1 MQKRMFK
8 SEKGSITL
16 FVLLAILFFL
26 IVIFSVFMTSS
37 NKNRIQLS
45 ELDKIKQEYEK
56 DVENIDEIYEEVA
69 AKELIQVAFDKN
81 GDTYNIAKDGTVDI
95 STNVSIS
102 YEEGMTIISR
112 EYGWSNSSEKEP
124 TSWTS
129 FAEDSI
135 TVTNKAQGQG
145 SYYLWVRVKNNRDIT
160 NTTASNVF
168 QVNENE
174 IGLSKDINEYTK
186 DKVTVTIDY
195 KDTYVTNKKVG
206 IGKTVDEAIKNA
218 VANENT
224 TVEVTENCFVYVTA
238 EDAYGN
244 VSSNYIEIDNI
255 DAEAPMITLTP
266 NGDEYVVRNNS
277 TMQINVLVEVE
288 DKVSGVKEVKY
299 YWGTSNTEK
308 PTDEQYTITENNK
321 TVSSEQLG
329 EGTYYLW
336 VKATDNAGNVREE
349 PSYAYIVR
357 PPLAP
362 EVSLKE
368 NNANGK
374 EYTSG
379 TWTNQDVYHEISLPT
394 TDGTVGK
401 YQYSTNGTT
410 WKDYIEEDTTEKI
423 DYTTTFPMTSENKPE
438 WLGDVTAN
446 GDYYFD
452 VDENGALTSDG
463 EHGNKGIH
471 STTANSYIKLDLT
484 SFTSEDL
491 IKININANV
500 SSQSSDYG
508 YATITE
514 SETAPSYNSSTGR
527 FIYISGT
534 SSSATTA
541 KDYSTTLTGGKIYY
555 LHFGYRK
562 SSSGNSGNDV
572 FKINSIK
579 LVNAKSETYT
589 TTFPINNDG
598 RPDWMGDLVSNGE
611 YYFVENGNGGI
622 KANNGDKQ
630 NLKSTTANSYI
641 KLDLSEYTEDDILN
655 IAVNAQISSESPDYG
670 YATITESETAPAYNS
685 STGRFIYISGTSSS
699 STASKDY
706 STTLTGGKVYYLH
719 FGYRKDSS
727 VDSGED
733 NFTINSIT
741 LSSDTMLKPIEF
753 YDYTLNENTATYTLK
768 EDINKDF
775 YVKAIYEDGTESSI
789 SQFRIQIDKT
799 PPVIGNISSELI
811 SEIKLDLTVS
821 DIKERGSGL
830 KGYYISTEET
840 VPTVDSNWT
849 SVTENTFEIE
859 NLDVGTKYYIWLIDN
874 ANNISEAK
882 EITEV
887 NANYR
892 IDNTKYSETL
902 EQALSL
908 ANNNSSIELL
918 NDYTDESTATIDK
931 NIILNTGN
939 YILTRTQTITINGGT
954 EEEPI
959 TFELNGKVT
968 SSSNIRTLTTNKYVT
983 IRGTGIVENTSTST
997 STSYSALYNSGILTQ
1012 EGKLTIR
1019 GYYLGVYNSNIFI
1032 LNSGKIENTRTTSG
1046 YAIYNYS
1053 SGDTVN
1059 INGGEVSG
1067 YYGIYNSSSSQIN
1080 ISEGEITGINDG
1092 IYISSGT
1099 ANIDG
1104 GYISGI
1110 YGIYTGSSSG
1120 TVNVLS
1126 GMIVGS
1132 TYGIYGYTTGDGKI
1146 TIGDINTEVNQ
1157 VSPVVSGGQYGIYM
1171 RNNNSYN
1178 FYNGIIMGTN
1188 TKPYTDTVNPRE
1200 GYMVYTYYD
1209 YNNAR
1214 KYCAVLTTAVDEITI
1229 EQTPTNDIWTNQD
1242 VTIQV
1247 KYPIL
1252 EGSTLQYSE
1261 NGQDWETIESG
1272 NGHVAIVSENKKV
1285 YARMLDASGIVIQS
1299 KEHKITNIDKIVP
1312 VVTINPETT
1321 KYTIYDK
1328 EQTDVNISVTVNV
1341 SDEGGSGLKTSRYGW
1356 SNSKETKPTEWN
1368 DLSNGQTITKEN
1380 CTIGTYYLWFDVSDN
1395 AGNVSDV
1402 EVIRYMVELQEA
1414 VAQIVETGEYYYTI
1428 QEAMEASGTAQSII
1442 KIIKD
1447 TDEVSTIKEGQN
1459 ITIDLNGHILGSS
1472 TSEQATFT
1480 NNGTLTIIDNSENK
1494 AGTIENFV
1502 GTAIENNGTLTI
1514 GDNTNAIDDN
1524 TPTISGKKTGIK
1536 NNNELNYYDGTIIG
1550 KSAIDGNVQGTPES
1564 YGPVGVYEDGM
1575 TIVNLRVVSDY
1586 VARIDWFYYSTLQ
1599 SAFDA
1604 CNASENNT
1612 EQTTVHMIKDII
1624 LNDTV
1629 ISYMGQ
1635 NIRLNL
1641 NGYMLTNSNNTILN
1655 VVDSSNLEI
1664 TDLTK
1669 EQSGKI
1675 KSSIAGTGSSSSNM
1689 YKVIINNGYL
1699 NISGGMILSQQNYNY
1714 PIYNEKGVIEVTGG
1728 KIDSQNGKYYTYGIY
1743 NSRGTIIIRDGK
1755 INVLGDYSAYGI
1767 YNYLGQAE
1775 INGGTIICNTNA
1787 TNYNYKAYGIYNNDT
1802 GTINIHG
1809 GTIDVSDEESDSGAY
1824 YYGIYNSNGIINIE
1838 NALIN
1843 VKNRSSYG
1851 VCNKNGEVNVLES
1864 TINCNE
1870 YGLYNGEGI
1879 ITVLGGTIN
1888 SVTYGIMNAGTGIIE
1903 MSAGFI
1909 NTINESTNTYGIYN
1923 KVDGTIKMT
1932 GGEIKSKGTGFSSDV
1947 YGIYNESDGAIEI
1960 INGNVSSECNGG
1972 SAVATAIYNRGTG
1985 IIKITGGN
1993 INSTSNY
2000 RYDIAYGI
2008 YNYDNGTII
2017 IGNKEESIDTYN
2029 PNISCTYDIDTEL
2042 NKAYGIFN
2050 RQFGKIYFYDGIIQ
2064 STRTLLYGGIT
2075 EIENNCEIIE
2085 DMQGKYK
2092 RIYLNRIEDNNFI
2105 VENIVTKKQ
2114 YTNINEAI
2122 MEITQNENELKLLAD
2137 FTLVSNF
2144 TIPEK
2149 VEVKLDLN
2157 GKKISNRYFQIS
2169 NYGRLEISSNIE
2181 GGKIENQGTT
2191 ILNLNQGNLYLK
2203 SGEIEGKTL
2212 DNITNT
2218 TYGIYNDTSGE
2229 LAISGGNVNSTSL
2242 GGAYGIYNNRGTVL
2256 ISNAKIS
2263 STSTSDDYAY
2273 IYGISNG
2280 TEGIVEIV
2288 NGEVIAT
2295 NKTDATYTYGIS
2307 NSGKVKI
2314 SDSVI
2319 TSDTGR
2325 YAYGISNSS
2334 EGTLEIIKSEVNS
2347 FSTGDGFSDAR
2358 AIANSGIATIAET
2371 QINSSCESLTYG
2383 IYNGKILNLIG
2394 GKISSIGKDD
2404 DNVYGIYN
2412 SSGTVTVGTK
2422 NDGIVSSA
2430 EPYIYAIYTGTS
2442 EKYGGYGVYNKSGI
2456 FNFYDGKIEGST
2468 RAVTEDSLIT
2478 EVEETQTPQY
2488 SEDYKIYAY
2497 GLEATDVAK
2506 IGDKTYSNLQ
2516 DAIDEATET
2525 DIIEI
2530 LRGIQYTNQD
2540 VTLTILSGKNITI
2553 DLQNHPIISE
2563 IEAPVFSVEGKL
2575 KIIDTVEGENG
2586 KITSSYKNTIYIGE
2600 TGILE
2605 TNSGIITNNR
2615 SGNNVIE
2622 NEGTINM
2629 TGGTISQSYSGGY
2642 AINNNDT
2649 GVINIFSGIIDANEC
2664 TIYNT
2669 GKIYVTGGTIT
2680 GSDNAIT
2687 NTGLGILNIEGGTI
2701 KTTYYSSI
2709 VIKNEEN
2716 ANINMSGGEIVV
2728 SAEHQPQGIN
2738 NTSTGSINI
2747 TKGRVTAI
2755 TTSTGDSYN
2764 AYGIYSTAG
2773 TMNIGTKD
2781 GNINSETPNILGT
2794 TNGVYV
2800 STNCTL
2806 NIYDGII
2813 KGEET
2818 AISGNITSLEEQS
2831 EIVVGEET
2839 DEDNNTYETVSL
2851 VKVDLPI
2858 ASVDVTQ
2865 YYSLKDAIDNI
2876 NGTGTVQILKNGV
2889 IGETINIPSDKN
2901 ITIDLNGN
2909 TLNMYTQF
2917 ENNGTLNITDTNL
2930 SSSGILTGYKDR
2942 VINNNGNLTVSG
2954 GTISE
2959 VTYGIYNNNGGTTN
2973 ISGGTLSNNQY
2984 GIYNVSGG
2992 TVNITN
2998 GTITGNTY
3006 GTFNYGGDINVSGG
3020 NINGNEYGVYN
3031 STGTTNI
3038 SNLTITGNTTEVANG
3053 GTGTTNILSGNIISN
3068 TIAVTNTSSGRIN
3081 IGSQDLAVD
3090 KENPVIQGEQYGI
3103 ANTGTGS
3110 IAFYDGIVKGKEGSI
3125 QGYYLYTETGYT
3137 AQTNVVDG
3145 YYCDT
3150 LALSGTVTTVAKIG
3164 DIEYTNLQSAINACT
3179 SDTPTTITLVN
3190 SINSTQ
3196 IFTIEEGQNVII
3208 DLNGSTIATGTL
3220 EKLIEN
3226 TGTLTIIDTNDR
3238 QTGKISNTSGIAINN
3253 TGTLNLGQDDGTVST
3268 TCPEVVGKST
3278 GIVNTGTFNFYD
3290 GIIKG
3295 AEALSGNVTARPDGY
3310 VINSSTDEATGMKQL
3325 TLGR

>member
-129 FAEDSI
+129 FAEDTI

-145 SYYLWVRVKNNRDIT
+145 SYYLWVRVKNNRDVT

-195 KDTYVTNKKVG
+195 KNTYVTGKKVG
-206 IGKTVDEAIKNA
+206 IGKTVDEAMKNT

-224 TVEVTENCFVYVTA
+224 TVEVTENSFVYVTA

-255 DAEAPMITLTP
+255 DTEAPMITLTP
-266 NGDEYVVRNNS
+266 NGDEYVVRNNN
-277 TMQINVLVEVE
+277 TMQINVLVDVE

-308 PTDEQYTITENNK
+308 PTDEEYTVTDNHK

-349 PSYAYIVR
+349 PSYAYIIR

-368 NNANGK
+368 NDANGK

-394 TDGTVGK
+394 TDGIVEK
-401 YQYSTNGTT
+401 YQYSTNETT

-423 DYTTTFPMTSENKPE
+423 DYTTTFPMTSENKPS

-452 VDENGALTSDG
+452 VDENGSLTPTNG
-463 EHGNKGIH
+463 GKQGNKH
-471 STTANSYIKLDLT
+471 STTANSYIKIDLT
-484 SFTSEDL
+484 SFTNEDA
-491 IKININANV
+491 IKVILNANI
-500 SSQSSDYG
+500 SSESADYG

-514 SETAPSYNSSTGR
+514 SETAPTYSSSTGR

-534 SSSATTA
+534 SSSVTTA
-541 KDYSTTLTGGKIYY
+541 KDYSTTLTGGKVYY
-555 LHFGYRK
+555 LHLGYRK
-562 SSSGNSGNDV
+562 DVSVDSGNDV

-579 LVNAKSETYT
+579 LVNAKSEIYT

-598 RPDWMGDLVSNGE
+598 RPDWMGDLISNGE

-622 KANNGDKQ
+622 TSNNQGVH
-630 NLKSTTANSYI
+630 STTANSYI
-641 KLDLSEYTEDDILN
+641 ELDLTNYADNEYLYVSI
-655 IAVNAQISSESPDYG
+655 NATISSASSDYA
-670 YATITESETAPAYNS
+670 YASITNSTTAPSYSS
-685 STGRFIYISGTSSS
+685 STGRFIYQYGNIEAT
-699 STASKDY
+699 DY
-706 STTLTGGKVYYLH
+706 KYNTPLQGGKVYYLH
-719 FGYRKDSS
+719 FGYRKSASGSSYNDS
-727 VDSGED
+727 
-733 NFTINSIT
+733 FTINSLT
-741 LSSDTMLKPIEF
+741 LSSDTMIKPIEF
-753 YDYTLNENTATYTLK
+753 YGYTLNGNTATYTLK
-768 EDINKDF
+768 EDISSNF
-775 YVKAIYEDGTESSI
+775 YVKAIYEDGTESSV

-799 PPVIGNISSELI
+799 PPVIGSISSELT
-811 SEIKLDLTVS
+811 SETKLNLTVS
-821 DIKERGSGL
+821 DIEERGSGL

-840 VPTVDSNWT
+840 MPTVDSNWT

-874 ANNISEAK
+874 ANNISETK

-892 IDNTKYSETL
+892 IDNSKYSETL

-939 YILTRTQTITINGGT
+939 YTLTRTQTITINGGT

-968 SSSNIRTLTTNKYVT
+968 SSSNVSTLTTNDYV
-983 IRGTGIVENTSTST
+983 IIQGTGMIESTATSS
-997 STSYSALYNSGILTQ
+997 SYYAIDNNDTLTQNGELTVSGYYRGIYNSGATY
-1012 EGKLTIR
+1012 T
-1019 GYYLGVYNSNIFI
+1019 
-1032 LNSGKIENTRTTSG
+1032 LNSGKVQSTYDNSSAYG
-1046 YAIYNYS
+1046 IYYGNII
-1053 SGDTVN
+1053 

-1067 YYGIYNSSSSQIN
+1067 YTGIYRPTTLTINNGTITGTGQYGIYQYSGTLNV
-1080 ISEGEITGINDG
+1080 NDG
-1092 IYISSGT
+1092 KIAGNTYGIYAYSSGT
-1099 ANIDG
+1099 ITVNG
-1104 GYISGI
+1104 GYISGT
-1110 YGIYTGSSSG
+1110 YGIYVRNTSA

-1126 GMIVGS
+1126 GTIVGS
-1132 TYGIYGYTTGDGKI
+1132 IYGIYGSTTGDGKI

-1242 VTIQV
+1242 VTVQV

-1261 NGQDWETIESG
+1261 NGQDWKEVD
-1272 NGHVAIVSENKKV
+1272 NGYITTVSENKKV

-1299 KEHKITNIDKIVP
+1299 KEHDVTNIDKIVP
-1312 VVTINPETT
+1312 VVAINPETT

-1328 EQTDVNISVTVNV
+1328 EETNVDISVTVNV
-1341 SDEGGSGLKTSRYGW
+1341 ADEGGSGLKTSKYGW
-1356 SNSKETKPTEWN
+1356 SDSKETKPSEWN

-1380 CTIGTYYLWFDVSDN
+1380 CTVGTYYLWFDVSDN

-1428 QEAMEASGTAQSII
+1428 QEAIEAAGTTSSTI

-1447 TDEVSTIKEGQN
+1447 TDEVSTIGKGQN
-1459 ITIDLNGHILGSS
+1459 ITINLNGHILGSS
-1472 TSEQATFT
+1472 TSEQATIT

-1524 TPTISGKKTGIK
+1524 TPTISGNKTGIK
-1536 NNNELNYYDGTIIG
+1536 NNNTLNYYDGTIIG
-1550 KSAIDGNVQGTPES
+1550 KVAIDGSVQETPES
-1564 YGPVGVYEDGM
+1564 YEPVGVYENGM

-1599 SAFDA
+1599 NAFDA
-1604 CNASENNT
+1604 CPEKANNT
-1612 EQTTVHMIKDII
+1612 EQITVHILKDII
-1624 LNDTV
+1624 LNNTV
-1629 ISYMGQ
+1629 TAYNGQ
-1635 NIRLNL
+1635 NIQLDL
-1641 NGYMLTNSNNTILN
+1641 NGHMLTNSNSTVLDNYGI
-1655 VVDSSNLEI
+1655 LEI
-1664 TDLTK
+1664 TDLTQ
-1669 EQSGKI
+1669 EQSGNI
-1675 KSSIAGTGSSSSNM
+1675 TSSVEGRSNYISSC
-1689 YKVIINNGYL
+1689 YKLITNNGNL
-1699 NISGGMILSQQNYNY
+1699 N
-1714 PIYNEKGVIEVTGG
+1714 VTGG
-1728 KIDSQNGKYYTYGIY
+1728 KINTEQVNNIPLYNDNGIINIKTGGNISYNNSSNSNNYAYGIYNSSNGIINLVGGIVTASSNTDRKTYGMYNAGIINVIEGVINSTSTTNDSTKRGTSYGIYNLEDGTVNVMGGNVNSSSMSGNGSSSTYGIY
-1743 NSRGTIIIRDGK
+1743 NAEDGTINVMKGN
-1755 INVLGDYSAYGI
+1755 INSNNANNIYGI
-1767 YNYLGQAE
+1767 YNYSTGT
-1775 INGGTIICNTNA
+1775 INMTGGTVEGGE
-1787 TNYNYKAYGIYNNDT
+1787 YGIYNRKD
-1802 GTINIHG
+1802 GTINVEG
-1809 GTIDVSDEESDSGAY
+1809 GNINITSKDKAS
-1824 YYGIYNSNGIINIE
+1824 YGIYNSDNGIIN
-1838 NALIN
+1838 
-1843 VKNRSSYG
+1843 
-1851 VCNKNGEVNVLES
+1851 
-1864 TINCNE
+1864 
-1870 YGLYNGEGI
+1870 
-1879 ITVLGGTIN
+1879 
-1888 SVTYGIMNAGTGIIE
+1888 M
-1903 MSAGFI
+1903 
-1909 NTINESTNTYGIYN
+1909 
-1923 KVDGTIKMT
+1923 
-1932 GGEIKSKGTGFSSDV
+1932 
-1947 YGIYNESDGAIEI
+1947 
-1960 INGNVSSECNGG
+1960 
-1972 SAVATAIYNRGTG
+1972 
-1985 IIKITGGN
+1985 TGGN
-1993 INSTSNY
+1993 ITSNNNRTGSGDSEHY
-2000 RYDIAYGI
+2000 YAAYGI
-2008 YNYDNGTII
+2008 ANSRTGII
-2017 IGNKEESIDTYN
+2017 NLEGG
-2029 PNISCTYDIDTEL
+2029 NISSC
-2042 NKAYGIFN
+2042 
-2050 RQFGKIYFYDGIIQ
+2050 
-2064 STRTLLYGGIT
+2064 STR
-2075 EIENNCEIIE
+2075 
-2085 DMQGKYK
+2085 M
-2092 RIYLNRIEDNNFI
+2092 
-2105 VENIVTKKQ
+2105 
-2114 YTNINEAI
+2114 
-2122 MEITQNENELKLLAD
+2122 
-2137 FTLVSNF
+2137 S
-2144 TIPEK
+2144 
-2149 VEVKLDLN
+2149 
-2157 GKKISNRYFQIS
+2157 
-2169 NYGRLEISSNIE
+2169 
-2181 GGKIENQGTT
+2181 
-2191 ILNLNQGNLYLK
+2191 
-2203 SGEIEGKTL
+2203 
-2212 DNITNT
+2212 
-2218 TYGIYNDTSGE
+2218 
-2229 LAISGGNVNSTSL
+2229 
-2242 GGAYGIYNNRGTVL
+2242 
-2256 ISNAKIS
+2256 
-2263 STSTSDDYAY
+2263 
-2273 IYGISNG
+2273 
-2280 TEGIVEIV
+2280 
-2288 NGEVIAT
+2288 
-2295 NKTDATYTYGIS
+2295 
-2307 NSGKVKI
+2307 
-2314 SDSVI
+2314 
-2319 TSDTGR
+2319 
-2325 YAYGISNSS
+2325 AYGISNSS
-2334 EGTLEIIKSEVNS
+2334 TGIVNIGVK
-2347 FSTGDGFSDAR
+2347 GDGKISITEPNITAETFSDYAGCGIDNLEGGITNFYDGKIQFTDLAVR
-2358 AIANSGIATIAET
+2358 GGIEEIEKGYEIYQQEGSEYNLVYLIEQSNLLIIENVNTGKQYTTIQEAIDEITENENELRVLNDFELKNGFIIPENVKVRLNLNGNTIKNKYFKITNYGTFEIEDKNQGNINNENVYVQNNGT
-2371 QINSSCESLTYG
+2371 GTINIVGGNISSNSSSCTAYG
-2383 IYNGKILNLIG
+2383 IYNNSTENINITG
-2394 GKISSIGKDD
+2394 GSINSNSNRTVYGIY
-2404 DNVYGIYN
+2404 NNTTGNIYMTEGSVNSTGYGYGIYN
-2412 SSGTVTVGTK
+2412 SSTGSINITGGNVNITNNTEIAYSSSAYTYGIYNASTGNINIDKGNINIVILNSNRIIYAYGLCNSNAGIINMTGGNIVATTSGDYTNSNSNFIYGIYNSSSKGTINIGIK
-2422 NDGIVSSA
+2422 GDGIVNTN
-2430 EPYIYAIYTGTS
+2430 EPNIMAIYTGTS
-2442 EKYGGYGVYNKSGI
+2442 TKGKAYGICKTSGEL
-2456 FNFYDGKIEGST
+2456 NFYDGRIEGTT
-2468 RAVTEDSLIT
+2468 RASYDDSGATEI
-2478 EVEETQTPQY
+2478 EEIQAPQF
-2488 SEDYKIYAY
+2488 SDDRKIYAY
-2497 GLEATDVAK
+2497 GIEETDVAR
-2506 IGDKTYSNLQ
+2506 IGNKTYLKLQ
-2516 DAIDEATET
+2516 DAIDAATES
-2525 DIIEI
+2525 DVIEI

-2540 VTLTILSGKNITI
+2540 STIVILNNKNITI
-2553 DLQNHPIISE
+2553 DLQNHPIVST
-2563 IEAPVFSVEGKL
+2563 IEDAVFTIEGIL
-2575 KIIDTVEGENG
+2575 KIINTVEGENG
-2586 KITSSYKNTIYIGE
+2586 KIMSSYMNTMYVTK
-2600 TGILE
+2600 TGTLE
-2605 TNSGIITNNR
+2605 IDAGTITNTH
-2615 SGNNVIE
+2615 SGNNVIN
-2622 NEGTINM
+2622 NEGIINV
-2629 TGGTISQSYSGGY
+2629 TGGTISQSNTTGY
-2642 AINNNDT
+2642 AIHNT
-2649 GVINIFSGIIDANEC
+2649 GTVNISSGTVSADNC
-2664 TIYNT
+2664 SIYNT
-2669 GKIYVTGGTIT
+2669 GDVHVTGGTIT
-2680 GSDNAIT
+2680 AHDNAIT
-2687 NTGLGILNIEGGTI
+2687 NTGSGVLNIENGAI
-2701 KTTYYSSI
+2701 TTTNSSST
-2709 VIKNEEN
+2709 VIINQEN
-2716 ANINMSGGEIVV
+2716 ASINMNGGEIVA
-2728 SAEHQPQGIN
+2728 SGYNKHYGIN
-2738 NTSTGSINI
+2738 NTSTGAINI
-2747 TKGRVTAI
+2747 TGGTISVI
-2755 TTSTGDSYN
+2755 TTSKSSYK

-2773 TMNIGTKD
+2773 IINIGTKD
-2781 GNINSETPNILGT
+2781 GNVDNENPSVLGT
-2794 TNGVYV
+2794 TNGIYT
-2800 STNCTL
+2800 SEDCIL

-2831 EIVVGEET
+2831 EIVVGEEN
-2839 DEDNNTYETVSL
+2839 DEDNNTYETLSL
-2851 VKVDLPI
+2851 IKVDLPI
-2858 ASVDVTQ
+2858 ASVNGTQ
-2865 YYSLKDAIDNI
+2865 YYSLKEAIDNI
-2876 NGTGTVQILKNGV
+2876 NGTGTVQILRKGTV
-2889 IGETINIPSDKN
+2889 GQKVTIPSNKN
-2901 ITIDLNGN
+2901 VTIDLNGN
-2909 TLNMYTQF
+2909 TLNTYMPF
-2917 ENNGTLNITDTNL
+2917 ENDGTLNIADTSS
-2930 SSSGILTGYKDR
+2930 SSSGILTGYKDK
-2942 VINNNGNLTVSG
+2942 VINNNRNLILSG
-2954 GTISE
+2954 GTISG
-2959 VTYGIYNNNGGTTN
+2959 VTYGIYNNDGGTAN
-2973 ISGGTLSNNQY
+2973 ISGGTLSNNEY
-2984 GIYNVSGG
+2984 GVYNVSGG
-2992 TVNITN
+2992 TVNVTN
-2998 GTITGNTY
+2998 GTIPGNTF
-3006 GTFNYGGDINVSGG
+3006 GTYNYGGEINVSDG
-3020 NINGNEYGVYN
+3020 NITGNEYGVYN
-3031 STGTTNI
+3031 SSGTTNVTNGTINANTYGIYNNSGTTNI
-3038 SNLTITGNTTEVANG
+3038 SNLTITGNTTEVVNG
-3053 GTGTTNILSGNIISN
+3053 GSGTTNILSGNIINN

-3081 IGSQDLAVD
+3081 LGTQDAGY
-3090 KENPVIQGEQYGI
+3090 NSNTPVIQGEQYGI

-3125 QGYYLYTETGYT
+3125 QGYYLYTETGYI

-3196 IFTIEEGQNVII
+3196 MFTIEEGQNVII

-3226 TGTLTIIDTNDR
+3226 AGTLTIIDTNDR